1 MEHLYDTR
9 QAWLCAHHCLRL
21 QILNMVV
28 DLLEYLSGSCRTE
41 MTTSCRTEMITT
53 EMIMVEREEEVAV
66 EQIHLL
72 QRFPGFIA
80 GDIAALLHDFPLQA
94 AGDIPGMTMEEAIQV
109 FHVTQH
115 NIVYRM
121 LCNMLYN
128 IYDT

>member
-1 MEHLYDTR
+1 VQSVLL
-9 QAWLCAHHCLRL
+9 AWLCAHHRLRL

-41 MTTSCRTEMITT
+41 MITTSQGML
-53 EMIMVEREEEVAV
+53 VEREEEVAV

-72 QRFPGFIA
+72 QWFPGFIA
-80 GDIAALLHDFPLQA
+80 EDIAALLLHIPLPA
-94 AGDIPGMTMEEAIQV
+94 AGDIPGMTMDEAIKV
-109 FHVTQH
+109 FHVTQN

-128 IYDT
+128 TYDT